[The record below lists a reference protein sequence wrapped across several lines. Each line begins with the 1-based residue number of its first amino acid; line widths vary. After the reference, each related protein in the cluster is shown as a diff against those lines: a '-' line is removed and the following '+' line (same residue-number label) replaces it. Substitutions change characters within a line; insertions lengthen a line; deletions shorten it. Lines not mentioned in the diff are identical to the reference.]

1 MPELPASDYIGKGA
15 GIKDTSFTYLDLFAD
30 NEQIM
35 RLGRNVDKLE
45 NNYWKEKEE
54 KLRKNMAQRT
64 VCT

>member
-1 MPELPASDYIGKGA
+1 MLPLLIS
-15 GIKDTSFTYLDLFAD
+15 TFAD

-45 NNYWKEKEE
+45 NNYWKETEE

-64 VCT
+64 VCI